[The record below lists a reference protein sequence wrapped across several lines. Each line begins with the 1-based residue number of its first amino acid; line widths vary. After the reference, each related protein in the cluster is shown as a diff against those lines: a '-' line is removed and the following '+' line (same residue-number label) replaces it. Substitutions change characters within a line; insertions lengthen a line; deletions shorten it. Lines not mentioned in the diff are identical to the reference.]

1 MKTLAVLTT
10 IFRTYSFD
18 TQMFFSLT
26 VSLFHFT
33 NVTSYLPKTEQDPSL
48 SPWVHHLI
56 FGCPW
61 SRVQGI
67 HLEPTSGTISSQ
79 HQGSHH
85 LIWVVHG
92 PGKIWGLTSFTW
104 SCPRPRCDEKIHCF
118 PLLIT
123 MRLNKFYLVL
133 PQTKVPPLHHSS
145 ICGDQG
151 RRIQA
156 KP

>member
-48 SPWVHHLI
+48 SPLVHHLI

-61 SRVQGI
+61 SRVSISSLHQGPSRANI
-67 HLEPTSGTISSQ
+67 WDHLEPTSGTISSQ

-92 PGKIWGLTSFTW
+92 PGKIWGLTNFTW
-104 SCPRPRCDEKIHCF
+104 SCPRPRFHHFIAPPGCDEK
-118 PLLIT
+118 LMLS
-123 MRLNKFYLVL
+123 RLSVL
-133 PQTKVPPLHHSS
+133 SVQLTL
-145 ICGDQG
+145 G
-151 RRIQA
+151 
-156 KP
+156 